1 MKESLYEKNF
11 MHVHRPSDIYLKYI
25 IDFCKES
32 IFDMIDWLS
41 YFLLISNFRFFSF
54 SLKSIFLL
62 AKILKEII
70 IYATYYFLNILHIF
84 MTKKPQIKFLLKFL

>member
-32 IFDMIDWLS
+32 IFDIIDWLS

-70 IYATYYFLNILHIF
+70 IYRNLLLFNYITYFHD
-84 MTKKPQIKFLLKFL
+84 